1 MVSGTEVCR
10 IVWFCVLLWI
20 VGPIVR
26 VINGAWV
33 LIVAATA
40 GTAWMIGERRR
51 VGGRR
56 RRRRLTPRPPLPL
69 PPNGAGLGRGG
80 EGGRHRR
87 ERGPASPGTTVR
99 ERGPASHEGP
109 VA

>member
-10 IVWFCVLLWI
+10 IVWICVLLWI

-51 VGGRR
+51 VGGRKR
-56 RRRRLTPRPPLPL
+56 NHIVAQATSPVRPSENAQPGSAVPRT
-69 PPNGAGLGRGG
+69 AD
-80 EGGRHRR
+80 GGR
-87 ERGPASPGTTVR
+87 E
-99 ERGPASHEGP
+99 
-109 VA
+109 